1 MGRFAR
7 RFLRSACLNEVF
19 CPVGHGR
26 REKVGPAGK
35 GPAYQKAVESDAV
48 FLVHADARR
57 EREAAGGF
65 RAARPLAAGIME
77 LMSTPCASLR
87 VKGIVCRYVGSDIA

>member
-65 RAARPLAAGIME
+65 RATRSGNNGTHVHAMRFPSGERDCLPLRGQ
-77 LMSTPCASLR
+77 
-87 VKGIVCRYVGSDIA
+87 